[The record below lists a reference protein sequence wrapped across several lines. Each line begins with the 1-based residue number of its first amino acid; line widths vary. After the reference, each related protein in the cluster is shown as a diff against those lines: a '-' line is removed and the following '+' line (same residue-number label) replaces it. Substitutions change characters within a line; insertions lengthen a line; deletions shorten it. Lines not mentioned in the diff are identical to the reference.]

1 MEKKGFTLLLKVVCV
16 VVMCVRARQGNREKK
31 TYIKSLNYLICVCER
46 KRKRERESES
56 KIDREREREKE
67 QERERRESVSYALM
81 QIHCLLLKICIII

>member
-46 KRKRERESES
+46 KRKRESES
-56 KIDREREREKE
+56 KIDRERERERKSKR
-67 QERERRESVSYALM
+67 EREGRA
-81 QIHCLLLKICIII
+81 